1 MKTPIHLL
9 AGGPESDAS
18 HTTSLLAEALRT
30 CGAARPRVACVG
42 AANGDHPGFFHRM
55 GALFKA
61 AGARAFEL
69 APTAAPAAIDRARAV
84 LARAD
89 AIFISGGD
97 VAAGME
103 TLRAADLVPLL
114 AERHAAGVPFI
125 GLSAGSIMLSRQW
138 IAWSDPDDD
147 ATAAPFDCLG
157 FAPLLC
163 DTHAEE
169 DDWNELRALLEFQQP
184 GTRGYGITSRAMLRV
199 HPDGRTESIGGDV
212 VCLERTA
219 VHQPPRDA

>member
-1 MKTPIHLL
+1 MKTPLHLL
-9 AGGPESDAS
+9 AGGPGSDAS
-18 HTTSLLAEALRT
+18 HMTSLLAEALRT
-30 CGAARPRVACVG
+30 SGAAHPRVACVG
-42 AANGDHPGFFHRM
+42 AANGDHPGFFRRM
-55 GALFKA
+55 DALFKA
-61 AGARAFEL
+61 AGAGAFEL
-69 APTAAPAAIDRARAV
+69 APTASATDHARTV

-89 AIFISGGD
+89 AIFMSGGD

-103 TLRAADLVPLL
+103 TLRAAGLVPLL
-114 AERHAAGVPFI
+114 AERHAAGVPFV
-125 GLSAGSIMLSRQW
+125 GLSAGSIMLSQQW

-199 HPDGRTESIGGDV
+199 HPDGRTEAIGGDV
-212 VCLERTA
+212 VCLERT
-219 VHQPPRDA
+219 VSHRPPRDD

>member
-1 MKTPIHLL
+1 
-9 AGGPESDAS
+9 
-18 HTTSLLAEALRT
+18 
-30 CGAARPRVACVG
+30 
-42 AANGDHPGFFHRM
+42 M

-169 DDWNELRALLEFQQP
+169 DDWSELRALLGFQQP
-184 GTRGYGITSRAMLRV
+184 GARGPCGFTG
-199 HPDGRTESIGGDV
+199 H
-212 VCLERTA
+212 
-219 VHQPPRDA
+219 